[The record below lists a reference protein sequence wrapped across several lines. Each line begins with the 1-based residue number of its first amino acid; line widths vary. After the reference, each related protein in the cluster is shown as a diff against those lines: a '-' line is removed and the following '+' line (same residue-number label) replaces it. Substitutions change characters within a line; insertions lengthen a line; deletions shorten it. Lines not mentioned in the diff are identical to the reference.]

1 MKRKLT
7 AASTAAL
14 LTLALTGCI
23 WPGGPMMGNGYGPG
37 SGSGS
42 SDSQDRNQSDLMFVM
57 MMIPHH
63 EDAIVMSD
71 LLLAKDDIPAG
82 VVAMAQQIKAAQQ
95 PEIQLMRSWLDGW
108 GVGSMDGMDHGMSG
122 GDLDALEE
130 ATGEAAADLFLE
142 QMIEHH
148 EGAIIMAQQAIDY
161 GRDPQVRTLCES
173 IIASQTAEIVTMR
186 QLLAT

>member
-1 MKRKLT
+1 MKRMFT
-7 AASTAAL
+7 AAATAAL
-14 LTLALTGCI
+14 IALALTGCV

-37 SGSGS
+37 SGTGS

-63 EDAIVMSD
+63 EDAIEMSD
-71 LLLAKDDIPAG
+71 LLLAKDGIPAD
-82 VVAMAQQIKAAQQ
+82 VIAMAEQIKAAQQ
-95 PEIQLMRSWLDGW
+95 PEIELMESWLDDW
-108 GVGSMDGMDHGMSG
+108 GVGNMDGMDHGMSG
-122 GDLDALEE
+122 SDMDALER
-130 ATGEAAADLFLE
+130 ASGEAAAELFLE

-161 GRDPQVRTLCES
+161 GRNPDVRALCES

-186 QLLAT
+186 QLLAG